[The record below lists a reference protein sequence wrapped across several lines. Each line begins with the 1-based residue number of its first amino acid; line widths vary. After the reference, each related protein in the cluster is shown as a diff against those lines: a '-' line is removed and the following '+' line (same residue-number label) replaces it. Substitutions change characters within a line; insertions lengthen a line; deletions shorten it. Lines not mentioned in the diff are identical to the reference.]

1 MEIEFDPSK
10 SERNAQE
17 RGLPFSMVDEFDWA
31 TALVA
36 EDDRADYGE
45 ARMFALGF
53 IGDRL
58 HALVFTMRGEAC
70 RVISLRRA
78 NDREVA
84 HYDEA

>member
-1 MEIEFDPSK
+1 
-10 SERNAQE
+10 
-17 RGLPFSMVDEFDWA
+17 MV
-31 TALVA
+31 

-45 ARMFALGF
+45 TRMFALGF

-58 HALVFTMRGEAC
+58 HALVFTMRGDAC

>member
-17 RGLPFSMVDEFDWA
+17 RGLAFSMVEEFDWT
-31 TALVA
+31 TAIVV
-36 EDDRADYGE
+36 EDDRADYRE
-45 ARMFALGF
+45 TRMFALGF

-78 NDREVA
+78 NDREAA